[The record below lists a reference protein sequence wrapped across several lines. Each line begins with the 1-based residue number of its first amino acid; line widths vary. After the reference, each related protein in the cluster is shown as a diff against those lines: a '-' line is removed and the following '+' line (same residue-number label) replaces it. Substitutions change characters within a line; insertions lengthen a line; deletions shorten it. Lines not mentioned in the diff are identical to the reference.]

1 MKNQNNIYRTNASS
15 TQNLWTSGGK
25 RWTFDG
31 NLKEIHVQARE
42 HRKKIYGEGMET
54 HMNILRHPGKKM
66 DNRGK
71 VNGESIEFQ

>member
-1 MKNQNNIYRTNASS
+1 MYRRNVNS

-25 RWTFDG
+25 RWTFDR

-42 HRKKIYGEGMET
+42 HRKKIDGEGMET
-54 HMNILRHPGKKM
+54 HMNIHRHPGKTA